1 MKNLQK
7 SLVTGGI
14 IFASMTI
21 AQTSIALTLNKS
33 VDFSGK
39 GPDVSSLFFD
49 LDNSLELTVTAGV
62 HGRYQII
69 NLLDK

>member
-1 MKNLQK
+1 
-7 SLVTGGI
+7 
-14 IFASMTI
+14 MTI